1 MRKENVTLCFIL
13 KNILIFTN
21 PKNNEI
27 LSDRQLGRYG
37 FPYKKHKNLTL
48 WNKKFFWNL
57 IFRWNTG

>member
-48 WNKKFFWNL
+48 
-57 IFRWNTG
+57 